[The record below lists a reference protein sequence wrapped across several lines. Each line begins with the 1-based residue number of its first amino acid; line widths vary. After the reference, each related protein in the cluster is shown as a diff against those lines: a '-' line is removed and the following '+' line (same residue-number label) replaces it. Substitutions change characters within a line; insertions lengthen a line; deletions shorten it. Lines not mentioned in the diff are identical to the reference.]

1 MVNLLDIKVSDTEV
15 PVGTL
20 SGGNQQKV
28 VIAKWLM
35 NKPRIILL
43 NDPTRGIDVGTKQE
57 IYRLLRRLADGG
69 AAILYYST
77 DYDELIGCCDRVLV
91 MYDGGIRREL
101 AGPDIT
107 ERVLIATAL
116 NVQDEKARGEAAQ

>member
-1 MVNLLDIKVSDTEV
+1 
-15 PVGTL
+15 
-20 SGGNQQKV
+20 
-28 VIAKWLM
+28 
-35 NKPRIILL
+35 
-43 NDPTRGIDVGTKQE
+43 
-57 IYRLLRRLADGG
+57 
-69 AAILYYST
+69 
-77 DYDELIGCCDRVLV
+77 